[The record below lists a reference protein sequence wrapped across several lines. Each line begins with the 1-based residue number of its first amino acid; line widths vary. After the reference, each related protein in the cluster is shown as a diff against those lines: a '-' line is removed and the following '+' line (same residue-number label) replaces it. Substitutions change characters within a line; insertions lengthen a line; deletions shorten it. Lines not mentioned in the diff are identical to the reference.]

1 MIHIE
6 QIIEDRY
13 KANSYV
19 IINESDCIII
29 DININTIN
37 FIKSN
42 NLTPQFLF
50 LTHEHFDHVQGT
62 AEIKNLFPEMTIVA
76 SKITSDLMAT
86 SQGNLSFFLDGKGF
100 DEINADIFTD
110 DKNEFIF
117 KDVIIKTYP
126 TPGHTTG
133 GIIIQI
139 NKMLFTGDTVLNTK
153 TPTTF
158 PNSSKKQLQESIE
171 FIDSYFDDDIIFY
184 IGHDKP
190 FKKAAWDKNISLKK
204 KI

>member
-19 IINESDCIII
+19 IIDESDCIII
-29 DININTIN
+29 DININTIP
-37 FIKSN
+37 FIKNN
-42 NLTPQFLF
+42 NLIPRFLF
-50 LTHEHFDHVQGT
+50 LTHEHFDHVKGT
-62 AEIKNLFPEMTIVA
+62 SEIKNLFPEITIVA
-76 SKITSDLMAT
+76 SKEASDLMAT

-100 DEINADIFTD
+100 DETHADIFIE
-110 DKNEFIF
+110 DKNEFVF
-117 KDVIIKTYP
+117 KDIIIKTYP
-126 TPGHTTG
+126 APGHTSG
-133 GIIIQI
+133 GIIIHI
-139 NKMLFTGDTVLNTK
+139 NNMLFTGDTVLNVK

-158 PNSSKKQLQESIE
+158 PNSSKKQLQESID
-171 FIDSYFDDDIIFY
+171 FIDSNFDDETIFY

-190 FKKAAWDKNISLKK
+190 FKKAVWDKNISLKK